1 MKIKLKE
8 IIIIN
13 ELELLRGGDGCCVCV
28 AHPVYHIMPEACCPW
43 LHDKKKHANVSEVSE
58 IFFLVNT
65 FGFLGFCFFF
75 FVVIVVVFYWGGHT
89 IK

>member
-28 AHPVYHIMPEACCPW
+28 AHPVYHIMPEA
-43 LHDKKKHANVSEVSE
+43 
-58 IFFLVNT
+58 
-65 FGFLGFCFFF
+65 
-75 FVVIVVVFYWGGHT
+75 
-89 IK
+89 